1 MPCRWM
7 THRSTT
13 GAVALTVC
21 LVRWHRLTLQ
31 EYLNDMC
38 CTAYRFACYSEAVS
52 TYEGGRYR

>member
-1 MPCRWM
+1 MPLDDPSQHDWCC
-7 THRSTT
+7 
-13 GAVALTVC
+13 GLTVC